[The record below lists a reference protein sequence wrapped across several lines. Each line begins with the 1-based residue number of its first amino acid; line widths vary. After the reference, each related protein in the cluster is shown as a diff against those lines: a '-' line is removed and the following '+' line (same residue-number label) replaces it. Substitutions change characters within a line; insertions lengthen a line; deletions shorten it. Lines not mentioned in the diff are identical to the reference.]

1 MSRYD
6 DFDNEYELYDDL
18 GASYA
23 PEPRHAR
30 RDMESMLEAAIDFVQ
45 TAKPMPLSNTVR
57 IQRDE
62 LVELLLEVRDAIPE
76 EVRQARWEL
85 REREARIAETHQV
98 IEQMLAEAEERRR
111 QLVSQ
116 AQVVRAAEAKA
127 REIVSEAHEEV
138 RRMHNQVKDY
148 YDQQL
153 ARLEDLLDRAQQ
165 AVAKGRAQFAGQMD
179 TFADQNDLAPQLD
192 DDLPPAAPAYG
203 TIENIVDADDEIF
216 DQDEE

>member
-1 MSRYD
+1 
-6 DFDNEYELYDDL
+6 
-18 GASYA
+18 
-23 PEPRHAR
+23 
-30 RDMESMLEAAIDFVQ
+30 
-45 TAKPMPLSNTVR
+45 
-57 IQRDE
+57 
-62 LVELLLEVRDAIPE
+62 
-76 EVRQARWEL
+76 
-85 REREARIAETHQV
+85 
-98 IEQMLAEAEERRR
+98 
-111 QLVSQ
+111 
-116 AQVVRAAEAKA
+116 
-127 REIVSEAHEEV
+127 
-138 RRMHNQVKDY
+138 MHNQVKDY